1 MGALST
7 AARARAIESR
17 RTDVRE
23 DEQLFGSIVGDIA
36 RLLWPKKT
44 AANVAALIGCS
55 ERAAEM
61 YLAGDRDWSGD
72 AIAAIVAEIC
82 KRHGMRNLKV
92 HDRS

>member
-1 MGALST
+1 MGAVSVV
-7 AARARAIESR
+7 ARERSPESD
-17 RTDVRE
+17 RTDVRD

-61 YLAGDRDWSGD
+61 YLAADREWSGD

-82 KRHGMRNLKV
+82 KRHGMRNIKIKG
-92 HDRS
+92 RP